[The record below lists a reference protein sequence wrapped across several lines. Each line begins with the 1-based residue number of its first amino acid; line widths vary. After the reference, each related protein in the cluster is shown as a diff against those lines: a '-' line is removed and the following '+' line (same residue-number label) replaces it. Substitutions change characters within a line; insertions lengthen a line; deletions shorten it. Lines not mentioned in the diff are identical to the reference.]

1 MTISLLDDSVDA
13 AAPHEIMTSRPFRK
27 MEEGEAGTPN
37 VHEPPPPGRVDSPVW
52 RNYEAR
58 VTDARRLVEKIRTAA
73 LLRTM
78 ERAP

>member
-13 AAPHEIMTSRPFRK
+13 AASHEIMASWPFRK

-37 VHEPPPPGRVDSPVW
+37 VHKPPPPGRVDSPVW

>member
-1 MTISLLDDSVDA
+1 MTISHSDGRADA
-13 AAPHEIMTSRPFRK
+13 AASHEIMASWRFRK
-27 MEEGEAGTPN
+27 MENGNAGTPN
-37 VHEPPPPGRVDSPVW
+37 VHKPPPPGRVDSPVW

-78 ERAP
+78 EKAP